1 MLSLLK
7 RKFFMIQRIQ
17 TIYFSLAALVLV
29 YFSVGAPIISFYGN
43 DISYLLK
50 SNELIAT
57 TSGNPVAE
65 TSVKYYFIG
74 AIVLTLWV
82 IYVIISFR
90 NLKKQLSAARIGS
103 FMYAAYLMIIVLSYF
118 IGESLTENPTVSE
131 KSAQFELGV
140 YLLAVGYIFYL
151 FGIRGIKKD
160 KKLIDS
166 VDRIR

>member
-1 MLSLLK
+1 
-7 RKFFMIQRIQ
+7 MIQRIQ
-17 TIYFSLAALVLV
+17 TIYFSLSALILI

-74 AIVLTLWV
+74 AIVLTLWL

-90 NLKKQLSAARIGS
+90 SLKKQLSAARIGS

-118 IGESLTENPTVSE
+118 IGESLTENPTVGE
-131 KSAQFELGV
+131 KSAQFELGT